1 MQNFFINIFLLI
13 FFITNLVGQ
22 EEISMTGN
30 FLPYETYYIGSIDL
44 STGATDVQLFNF
56 FVSSTAK
63 QAPYEPPINFH
74 ISFKLE
80 IHSPYFGFSEKETL
94 IEVKT
99 NNMLSMKNPI
109 NLDNRDFDINN
120 LSILDVTGDVVLDEN
135 GQQIDMEIV
144 ESLDIEKYENIL
156 SSITSMGKLPNGDYY
171 ISLYLLDDSGSKLAS
186 KEKTF
191 NINTSSSLNL
201 IYPGGN
207 ILDTTQNI
215 IYTSLPVFQWSTEP
229 CISCEL
235 FIRVAEFDSENH
247 NSLDDAIEDVTSLP
261 IDQIEGWRKIENN
274 TSFQYPTIG
283 AWELEV
289 GKLYVWQIKKE
300 VQTTLGVESYLSPIS
315 IFKIAEIS
323 MKDMS
328 KINILSHPIL
338 IALKNIIGEE
348 SFNIYF
354 GADGEFANYSPA
366 NIYKINNENCTS
378 DDIMKI
384 IDQLKRGTISI
395 VDLNIE

>member
-1 MQNFFINIFLLI
+1 MQKIFINIFLLI

-22 EEISMTGN
+22 EVISITGN

-74 ISFKLE
+74 ISFKFE
-80 IHSPYFGFSEKETL
+80 IHSPYLGFSEKETL

-120 LSILDVTGDVVLDEN
+120 LSILDVAGDVVLDEN

-144 ESLDIEKYENIL
+144 TSLDIEKYEDIL
-156 SSITSMGKLPNGDYY
+156 SSITSRGKLPDGDYY

-186 KEKTF
+186 KEKIF

-229 CISCEL
+229 CISCGL

-261 IDQIEGWRKIENN
+261 ID
-274 TSFQYPTIG
+274 
-283 AWELEV
+283 
-289 GKLYVWQIKKE
+289 
-300 VQTTLGVESYLSPIS
+300 
-315 IFKIAEIS
+315 
-323 MKDMS
+323 
-328 KINILSHPIL
+328 
-338 IALKNIIGEE
+338 
-348 SFNIYF
+348 
-354 GADGEFANYSPA
+354 
-366 NIYKINNENCTS
+366 
-378 DDIMKI
+378 
-384 IDQLKRGTISI
+384 
-395 VDLNIE
+395 